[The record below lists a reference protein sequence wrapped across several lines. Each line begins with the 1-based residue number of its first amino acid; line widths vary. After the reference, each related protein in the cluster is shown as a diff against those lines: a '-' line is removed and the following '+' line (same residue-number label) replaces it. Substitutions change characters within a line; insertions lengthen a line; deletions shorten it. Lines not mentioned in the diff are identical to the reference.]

1 MTKAQMK
8 VKINQDVA
16 DTNYESRKFRKK
28 CVTQGI
34 VEFVRDYKFYEMK
47 YRGHFICYISG
58 RSKENL
64 KLLAVWNTIEI
75 AEETIEKIEGVK
87 HDCN

>member
-1 MTKAQMK
+1 MTDAQWK
-8 VKINQDVA
+8 VEVKRISANVD
-16 DTNYESRKFRKK
+16 YKLRKFRKE

-34 VEFVRDYKFYEMK
+34 VEFVRNISCYEMR
-47 YRGHFICYISG
+47 YRGHFICYIS
-58 RSKENL
+58 RSREENL

-87 HDCN
+87 HDC

>member
-8 VKINQDVA
+8 VQINQDVA
-16 DTNYESRKFRKK
+16 NSSYESRKFRKK

-47 YRGHFICYISG
+47 YRGHFICYIYGHSG
-58 RSKENL
+58 LDS
-64 KLLAVWNTIEI
+64 KLLAVWNTIKI
-75 AEETIEKIEGVK
+75 AENNRK
-87 HDCN
+87 D